1 MLAHLFTGSDKCRF
15 DQLLTRNTDTLKQ
28 KLETDTEFSA
38 LKLSWTSETTV
49 KIPPGCSPRW
59 HFVLYCLKT
68 LNLLQESFKISV
80 AEYKKMKPESVRPIG
95 APPVSPDT
103 LSFEEQKVVLMTVQ
117 FIVCLGISPSL
128 DKGVGIPIEMRS
140 EFSKLIQIS
149 SDEGEIGTQE
159 RQWRLYV
166 CLKVMISCIFIP
178 SLGSIILSRHLTDI
192 LAGLLQ
198 LIHSQGL
205 HETEIETSRSDDKV
219 MDNILGAHSDTAE
232 IIKQSEKRADKT
244 INRSCNHD
252 ESAGEADKVGTDFH
266 DLSPASEMTPAT
278 MVDHVRRRF
287 KEAEKTAFRSNQ
299 QNIEGDKHKVDVQ
312 INKEAENTAF
322 QLNQQNIEG
331 DKHKVDVQINNSG
344 ADTTSCNDIT
354 DQEDAVKV
362 QEVDSGNSDK
372 ESFEPDRSEEW
383 MQQTR
388 IDPEFCENVLKDL
401 IEKVYPPLLVKTL
414 LLLQGG
420 PRTKVSTCN
429 TLP

>member
-15 DQLLTRNTDTLKQ
+15 DQLLTRNTETLEQ

-49 KIPPGCSPRW
+49 NIPPTCSPRW
-59 HFVLYCLKT
+59 QFVLYCLKT
-68 LNLLQESFKISV
+68 LNLLQECFKICV
-80 AEYKKMKPESVRPIG
+80 AEYKKMKPERVRPTG

-140 EFSKLIQIS
+140 EFSKLIQTLN
-149 SDEGEIGTQE
+149 DEGEIGIQE

-198 LIHSQGL
+198 FIHSQGL
-205 HETEIETSRSDDKV
+205 HETERETSRSHDKV
-219 MDNILGAHSDTAE
+219 MDNILGALSDAGE
-232 IIKQSEKRADKT
+232 SIKQSEKRPDTKT
-244 INRSCNHD
+244 RNGNCNHD
-252 ESAGEADKVGTDFH
+252 EKAGEVDKVGTDFH

-278 MVDHVRRRF
+278 MVDHVRRKF
-287 KEAEKTAFRSNQ
+287 KEAEKTAFGSNQ
-299 QNIEGDKHKVDVQ
+299 QNIEGDKY
-312 INKEAENTAF
+312 
-322 QLNQQNIEG
+322 
-331 DKHKVDVQINNSG
+331 KVDVQINNSG
-344 ADTTSCNDIT
+344 TDTTSCNDIT
-354 DQEDAVKV
+354 DQKDAVKV
-362 QEVDSGNSDK
+362 LEVDSGRPDK
-372 ESFEPDRSEEW
+372 VSCEPDWSEEW
-383 MQQTR
+383 KQQTR
-388 IDPEFCENVLKDL
+388 IDPEFCEKVLKDL

-420 PRTKVSTCN
+420 PRTKVSN

>member
-15 DQLLTRNTDTLKQ
+15 DQLLTRNTETLEQ

-38 LKLSWTSETTV
+38 LKSSWTSETTV
-49 KIPPGCSPRW
+49 KIPSECSPRW

-80 AEYKKMKPESVRPIG
+80 AEYKKMKPESVRPTG

-140 EFSKLIQIS
+140 EFSKLIQTS
-149 SDEGEIGTQE
+149 NDEGEIGTQE
-159 RQWRLYV
+159 RHWRLYV
-166 CLKVMISCIFIP
+166 CLKVMVSCIFIP

-205 HETEIETSRSDDKV
+205 HKSERETSGSQDKMV
-219 MDNILGAHSDTAE
+219 GNILGAHSGTAE
-232 IIKQSEKRADKT
+232 IIKQSEKRPDKT
-244 INRSCNHD
+244 RNGNCNHD
-252 ESAGEADKVGTDFH
+252 ESPGEADKVGTDSH

-278 MVDHVRRRF
+278 MVDHVRRKF
-287 KEAEKTAFRSNQ
+287 KEAEKNASRS
-299 QNIEGDKHKVDVQ
+299 
-312 INKEAENTAF
+312 
-322 QLNQQNIEG
+322 NQQNIEG

-344 ADTTSCNDIT
+344 ADATSCNYIT
-354 DQEDAVKV
+354 DQKDTVEVL
-362 QEVDSGNSDK
+362 EVDSGKPDK
-372 ESFEPDRSEEW
+372 ASCEPDRSEEW
-383 MQQTR
+383 KHQTR

-420 PRTKVSTCN
+420 PRTKVSN
-429 TLP
+429 TLPQTGP

>member
-1 MLAHLFTGSDKCRF
+1 
-15 DQLLTRNTDTLKQ
+15 
-28 KLETDTEFSA
+28 
-38 LKLSWTSETTV
+38 
-49 KIPPGCSPRW
+49 
-59 HFVLYCLKT
+59 
-68 LNLLQESFKISV
+68 
-80 AEYKKMKPESVRPIG
+80 MKPESVRPTG

-178 SLGSIILSRHLTDI
+178 SLGSIILSRHFTDI

-205 HETEIETSRSDDKV
+205 HETERETSRSHDKV
-219 MDNILGAHSDTAE
+219 MDNNLGAHSDTAE
-232 IIKQSEKRADKT
+232 IIKQSEKRPDKT
-244 INRSCNHD
+244 RNGNCNHD
-252 ESAGEADKVGTDFH
+252 ESAGEADKGGTDFL

-278 MVDHVRRRF
+278 MVDLVRRKF
-287 KEAEKTAFRSNQ
+287 KEAEKT
-299 QNIEGDKHKVDVQ
+299 V
-312 INKEAENTAF
+312 F

-331 DKHKVDVQINNSG
+331 DKHKVDVQRNNSG
-344 ADTTSCNDIT
+344 AGPDTTSCNDIT
-354 DQEDAVKV
+354 DQKDAVKV
-362 QEVDSGNSDK
+362 LEVDSGDLDK
-372 ESFEPDRSEEW
+372 VSCEPDQSEEW
-383 MQQTR
+383 EQQTR
-388 IDPEFCENVLKDL
+388 IDPEFCEKVLNDL

-420 PRTKVSTCN
+420 PRTKVSEPRHEISN
-429 TLP
+429 NLRF

>member
-15 DQLLTRNTDTLKQ
+15 DQLLTRNTETLEQ
-28 KLETDTEFSA
+28 KLETDPEFSA

-49 KIPPGCSPRW
+49 KIPSECSPRW
-59 HFVLYCLKT
+59 QFVLYCLKT
-68 LNLLQESFKISV
+68 LNLLQESFKISA
-80 AEYKKMKPESVRPIG
+80 AEYKNMKPESVRPTG

-166 CLKVMISCIFIP
+166 CLKVMISCVFIP

-205 HETEIETSRSDDKV
+205 HKMERETSDK
-219 MDNILGAHSDTAE
+219 MIDNLVGAHSDPAE

-244 INRSCNHD
+244 RNGNCNHD
-252 ESAGEADKVGTDFH
+252 ESAGKADKVRTDFH

-278 MVDHVRRRF
+278 MVDHVRRKF
-287 KEAEKTAFRSNQ
+287 QEAEKTAS
-299 QNIEGDKHKVDVQ
+299 
-312 INKEAENTAF
+312 

-344 ADTTSCNDIT
+344 ADTTNYNDIT
-354 DQEDAVKV
+354 DQKDGVKA
-362 QEVDSGNSDK
+362 QEVDSGNPDK
-372 ESFEPDRSEEW
+372 VRCEPDRSEEW
-383 MQQTR
+383 KQQTR
-388 IDPEFCENVLKDL
+388 IDPAFCENVLKDL

-420 PRTKVSTCN
+420 PRNKVSNIIPQTSR
-429 TLP
+429 